1 MNHEDCLF
9 LSTVGKSFKKG
20 VILLIFRYAE
30 PTITCLK
37 SAIEALEKDVKYIQI
52 NMLILLNSINVRSE
66 I

>member
-1 MNHEDCLF
+1 MKIAYSYQLWEA
-9 LSTVGKSFKKG
+9 FKKG

>member
-1 MNHEDCLF
+1 MNHEDYLF

-37 SAIEALEKDVKYIQI
+37 STIEALEKGVKYIQI